1 MKKIL
6 LFEDDKEVCQNVV
19 EVLSNSGFQVEV
31 VNELDYS
38 VTSPSFQAL
47 IARADEFSA
56 VVWDGYM
63 NAQET
68 IVTTNGF
75 IEAFAKVFKGGLMVA
90 FSRGDSVRRKQI
102 AQGCIRLVKD
112 KDARHLRS
120 ILRFELGDQ

>member
-47 IARADEFSA
+47 VARADEFSA
-56 VVWDGYM
+56 IVWDGYM
-63 NAQET
+63 NRIET

-75 IEAFAKVFKGGLMVA
+75 IEAFAKVFKGPMIA
-90 FSRGDSVRRKQI
+90 FSKSDRIRRIQI
-102 AQGCIRLVKD
+102 AQGCTSLID
-112 KDARHLRS
+112 NKDARHLRAQ
-120 ILRFELGDQ
+120 LRFELEDK